1 MRAFARILTVAV
13 LSAAL
18 MAESAC
24 QRSEIG
30 SPLATGRHP
39 WTVPH
44 VLRLAD
50 ISDPDNL
57 NEYLSTMDLVY
68 FLSSLMYSY
77 MVVAND
83 RGQLEGDLVTQ
94 VPTLANGGISRD
106 GETYVYHLR
115 HGVRWQDGAPLTS
128 ADVKFSWQAV
138 VNRDNNTLHR
148 EGYTEVA
155 SIDTPDPYT
164 VRVHLKRRY
173 PPFVSKFFTPLQEGG
188 KPILPAH
195 VLGRYKSINQVP
207 FNAAPIG
214 SGPFKFVRWERGR
227 QIVFERNPLYYRGVP
242 KLERVVFTI
251 IPNDQTILNEVRLH
265 HVDLV
270 ASPAITQYRQYRQL
284 KDVTTELYPWN
295 SQALFIMNQSHPGL
309 DDVRVRGALAKSI
322 DYDAIIAKLTQNT
335 ATPAHDIIPP
345 TAIGY
350 TFNPAY
356 KYDPAAANAILDEA
370 GYKRGPD
377 GVRSK
382 GATHLDYTLDII
394 AGSDSERMTAVQ
406 VQQYFS
412 AIGVRLAV
420 KTYAYNTIF
429 TPEGP
434 IYSGSYDFATYG
446 VTLSWDPDM
455 LYYVG
460 CDYFYPKGEN
470 VYRYC
475 NKQVDAYERAGLSSD
490 DPAVRAAAYHPAE
503 QLLWQ
508 TVPYIPLYDRRRISV
523 HSPDLRNFKI
533 NPSSTPWYNIWQWD
547 I

>member
-1 MRAFARILTVAV
+1 MRAFARILTVS
-13 LSAAL
+13 LLCCAL
-18 MAESAC
+18 LAEPAC
-24 QRSEIG
+24 QRSG
-30 SPLATGRHP
+30 SEPTLQDGRHP

-83 RGQLEGDLVTQ
+83 RGQLEGDLATQ
-94 VPTLANGGISRD
+94 VPTLTNGGISAD
-106 GETYVYHLR
+106 GKTYTYRLR

-155 SIDTPDPYT
+155 SIDTPDANT

-195 VLGRYKSINQVP
+195 LLSRYKSINQVP
-207 FNAAPIG
+207 FNSAPVG
-214 SGPFKFVRWERGR
+214 SGPFKFVKWERGR
-227 QIVFERNPLYYRGVP
+227 EIVFERNPLYYRGEP
-242 KLERVVFTI
+242 KLERIEFSI
-251 IPNDQTILNEVRLH
+251 IPDDQTILNEVRLH
-265 HVDLV
+265 HIDLV
-270 ASPAITQYRQYRQL
+270 ASPAITQYRLYRQL
-284 KDVTTELYPWN
+284 KDVTTEVYPWN
-295 SQALFIMNQSHPGL
+295 SQALFIINHSHPGL
-309 DDVRVRGALAKSI
+309 EDVRVRRALAMSI
-322 DYDAIIAKLTQNT
+322 DYDAIISKLTQNT
-335 ATPAHDIIPP
+335 GRHAHDIIPP

-350 TFNPAY
+350 TNDPPY
-356 KYDPAAANAILDEA
+356 KYDPAGANALLDSA

-377 GVRSK
+377 GTRSS
-382 GATHLDYTLDII
+382 GTTRLDYTLDII

-406 VQQYFS
+406 VQQYFR
-412 AIGVRLAV
+412 AIGVHLAL

-429 TPEGP
+429 TPDGP
-434 IYSGSYDFATYG
+434 IYSGTYDFATYG
-446 VTLSWDPDM
+446 VTQSWDPDM
-455 LYYVG
+455 LYYIG
-460 CDYFYPKGEN
+460 CDYFYPRGEN

-475 NKQVDAYERAGLSSD
+475 NKQVDGYESAGLSTD
-490 DPAVRAAAYHPAE
+490 DPAARASAYHSSE
-503 QLLWQ
+503 QILWQ
-508 TVPYIPLYDRRRISV
+508 TVPYIALYDRRRISV